1 MHLRWPQLTISSML
15 RRGRSSH
22 PTWRQPPETCRVDY
36 KIVQMTTTSTSASWR
51 GQTGA
56 VVTEEVLQREWL
68 KLQNDP
74 DASVMLDPP
83 NALVPAAGMEGVDD
97 AAASWSMLP
106 PSCRLKTQAAAEG
119 SGGSRR
125 LLQPY
130 RPTRLE
136 LVAVAAGPDFKKI
149 FTQWLEGMSLVVK
162 DIELDAVSCQF
173 EPYPHCRTCLHAG
186 GALRG
191 AWSEVAS
198 TRSTTSSTRD
208 DLCTRG
214 HAWQLSWW
222 LYEACKYPQ
231 GQKSPARM
239 NMKGLINQALLGCLA
254 KLYIFANGEEHKANT
269 FCRRECRQLQSQIII

>member
-1 MHLRWPQLTISSML
+1 M
-15 RRGRSSH
+15 
-22 PTWRQPPETCRVDY
+22 
-36 KIVQMTTTSTSASWR
+36 
-51 GQTGA
+51 
-56 VVTEEVLQREWL
+56 QREWL

-149 FTQWLEGMSLVVK
+149 FTQ
-162 DIELDAVSCQF
+162 
-173 EPYPHCRTCLHAG
+173 
-186 GALRG
+186 
-191 AWSEVAS
+191 
-198 TRSTTSSTRD
+198 
-208 DLCTRG
+208 
-214 HAWQLSWW
+214 
-222 LYEACKYPQ
+222 
-231 GQKSPARM
+231 
-239 NMKGLINQALLGCLA
+239 
-254 KLYIFANGEEHKANT
+254 
-269 FCRRECRQLQSQIII
+269 